1 MNLKYILTVSLKI
14 YVSIIVTGSS
24 ALVGAVFSSLEKFI
38 VRKLIFP
45 YQSFLCPLEATIN
58 EIVPLIERSTETMI
72 KVVLG
77 FSGISMATR

>member
-1 MNLKYILTVSLKI
+1 M
-14 YVSIIVTGSS
+14 IVTGSS
-24 ALVGAVFSSLEKFI
+24 LLVGAVFSSLEKNCLLVKNVF
-38 VRKLIFP
+38 F

-58 EIVPLIERSTETMI
+58 ETVPLIERSTETMI